1 MSKTQTERVL
11 ALSKRFN
18 GVCQADLLLPDVADG
33 GTPITRVAARLWDL
47 EQEGHEFEAIGTRK
61 RCKVFRLASE
71 PTETSDVGRPPKPT
85 TSSMSGVSVDS
96 ESVEADQEKPN
107 TTTIKLTDGDAYSHP
122 ELDPEPLFKV
132 GKAELGYADQG
143 ELDAA

>member
-1 MSKTQTERVL
+1 MKTQTERVL

-33 GTPITRVAARLWDL
+33 GAPITRVAARLWDL
-47 EQEGHEFEAIGTRK
+47 EQEGYEFEAIGTRK
-61 RCKVFRLASE
+61 RCKVFRLIEAERSAGARRDE
-71 PTETSDVGRPPKPT
+71 GGLSAAVDEHAADSPAQPGQ
-85 TSSMSGVSVDS
+85 GVSAS
-96 ESVEADQEKPN
+96 LS
-107 TTTIKLTDGDAYSHP
+107 
-122 ELDPEPLFKV
+122 PEPLFVV

>member
-1 MSKTQTERVL
+1 MKTQTERVL

-71 PTETSDVGRPPKPT
+71 PA
-85 TSSMSGVSVDS
+85 
-96 ESVEADQEKPN
+96 ESVEPGEKPN

>member
-47 EQEGHEFEAIGTRK
+47 EQEGHSFEHIGTRK
-61 RCKVFRLASE
+61 RCKVFRVL
-71 PTETSDVGRPPKPT
+71 
-85 TSSMSGVSVDS
+85 
-96 ESVEADQEKPN
+96 EAEQEKPN